1 MECADLS
8 ALSPANLF
16 AQQGSTSR
24 YRCHTLPMRSW
35 PHAPSKSVTEAGAYM
50 ITASTDHKDMHFN
63 SRAKLDH
70 LNVDDD
76 HEVGSMENWP

>member
-1 MECADLS
+1 
-8 ALSPANLF
+8 
-16 AQQGSTSR
+16 
-24 YRCHTLPMRSW
+24 
-35 PHAPSKSVTEAGAYM
+35 M
-50 ITASTDHKDMHFN
+50 ITASTYHKDMHFN

>member
-1 MECADLS
+1 
-8 ALSPANLF
+8 
-16 AQQGSTSR
+16 
-24 YRCHTLPMRSW
+24 MRSW

-50 ITASTDHKDMHFN
+50 ITASTYHKDMHFN